1 MYLDMEWAHDSVDRF
16 DNWAARPSVS
26 LSAHKSICLASAP
39 RDFSLVYPSV
49 VCNNI
54 LYKYH
59 SFKHLQVTANLSHW
73 ASMSHNVFSWAIKTA
88 LLLTLYSFA
97 RLSAGVSVCGFKGS
111 SFAFGVK
118 NNDST

>member
-1 MYLDMEWAHDSVDRF
+1 MYLDTEWAHDPVDRS
-16 DNWAARPSVS
+16 DSRAARPSAS
-26 LSAHKSICLASAP
+26 LSAHKSICPASIP
-39 RDFSLVYPSV
+39 RDFSLAYPPA

-59 SFKHLQVTANLSHW
+59 AFKHLQVTANPSHW

-88 LLLTLYSFA
+88 LLLTLYSSA
-97 RLSAGVSVCGFKGS
+97 RLPAGVSVCGFKGS

-118 NNDST
+118 NIGFT